1 MVLQTIPTCDHHP
14 ATRPALVIKHTDTA
28 PCRAYRRAKAQ
39 TRRSGDMDLSERM
52 MVERYELG
60 NAQEDAALRNR
71 GGLSLWLVTVALTA
85 TLVVLVVALGEA
97 LHGWDHLVVLGA
109 LVATAVGLM
118 IAIAPNRRG

>member
-1 MVLQTIPTCDHHP
+1 ME
-14 ATRPALVIKHTDTA
+14 
-28 PCRAYRRAKAQ
+28 
-39 TRRSGDMDLSERM
+39 LSERM

-71 GGLSLWLVTVALTA
+71 RGLSLGLLTLVLTA
-85 TLVVLVVALGEA
+85 TLGVLVVALGEA

-109 LVATAVGLM
+109 LLATAVGLM